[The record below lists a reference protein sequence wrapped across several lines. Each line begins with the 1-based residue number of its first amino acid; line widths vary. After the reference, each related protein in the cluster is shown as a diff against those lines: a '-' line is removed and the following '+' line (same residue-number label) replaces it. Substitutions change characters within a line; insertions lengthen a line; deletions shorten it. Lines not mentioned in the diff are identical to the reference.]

1 MLFTGLV
8 CVDWFLYLVII
19 VCLFSAGVWQVI
31 QINCWDIPRIKT
43 MVCKIMYYRT
53 SCSKFCCALMIL
65 FVSQKMFK
73 FIMLFSFLYSVWMRG
88 RLIFMLKWKN
98 LRARQVSNWV
108 FLNLWCSVNFWDCWQ
123 LVTDQNN
130 WCRLSTVHQWLTK
143 WKLSLQWFNLKR
155 MPHHPRWKTKMM
167 ILSQNKTPNLSLF
180 SKSLKWITSGQN
192 AWKSQGN
199 LRNGCFL
206 R

>member
-1 MLFTGLV
+1 
-8 CVDWFLYLVII
+8 
-19 VCLFSAGVWQVI
+19 
-31 QINCWDIPRIKT
+31 
-43 MVCKIMYYRT
+43 MYYRT

-123 LVTDQNN
+123 LVTDQSN

-143 WKLSLQWFNLKR
+143 WKMSLQWFHSWKLHV
-155 MPHHPRWKTKMM
+155 PHHPRWRTQLWFYWKRKLQLFLCFIKVSNGRQVVRMLVTLKKVKGIFYGRFNIKSSSRLV
-167 ILSQNKTPNLSLF
+167 ILFWSSVW
-180 SKSLKWITSGQN
+180 SV
-192 AWKSQGN
+192 
-199 LRNGCFL
+199 
-206 R
+206 